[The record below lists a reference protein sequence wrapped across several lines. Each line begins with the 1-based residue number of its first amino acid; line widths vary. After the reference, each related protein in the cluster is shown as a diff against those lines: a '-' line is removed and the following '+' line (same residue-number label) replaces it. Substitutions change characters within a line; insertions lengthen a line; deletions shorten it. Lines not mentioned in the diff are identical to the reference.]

1 MRGGGV
7 MGVDDVTGAVLGV
20 DIMLVP

>member
-1 MRGGGV
+1 MRGVVV